1 MREWTEHDDNGH
13 LISGNYSIWEQG
25 TGIWYLD
32 KYEGFIGFVAIGEF
46 KSLEEA
52 KEAADA

>member
-1 MREWTEHDDNGH
+1 MREWEECDTSGN
-13 LISGNYSIWEQG
+13 LISDNYCIWEQG